1 MTRRWRARWG
11 WRCRAPVR
19 CGDGVVSEIP
29 SWWPHRAASRR
40 IRHGT
45 TDWHVQVMGAGPD
58 LVLLHGAGAS
68 GHSWRKLA
76 PLLGGYRLIVPDL
89 PGHGFSQAGNRA
101 RLGLD
106 GMADDLAALAGAQ
119 GWAPVALIGHSAGG
133 ALAFRLA
140 EALPRPPAALVGI
153 NAALGPFEGLAGW
166 LFPKLARAMA
176 MSPMIAHVV
185 ARMSSSRARVE
196 KLIQSTGSKLD
207 NEGIELYRHLIARP
221 EHVDGTLAM
230 MAAWD
235 LAPLIARLGQTVPP
249 VLLVA
254 AAGDAAVPPAV
265 SRRAA
270 ALIPRVEFAE
280 IGRYGH
286 LVHEEAAGRVAS
298 LILPFLAGHLAP
310 VPRAARG

>member
-1 MTRRWRARWG
+1 MT
-11 WRCRAPVR
+11 
-19 CGDGVVSEIP
+19 EIP
-29 SWWPHRAASRR
+29 SWWPHRAASLR
-40 IRHGT
+40 IRQGT
-45 TDWHVQVMGAGPD
+45 TDWHVQVSGSGPD
-58 LVLLHGAGAS
+58 LLLLHGTGAS

-89 PGHGFSQAGNRA
+89 PGHGFSRAGNRA

-106 GMADDLAALAGAQ
+106 GMADDLTALAAAQ
-119 GWAPVALIGHSAGG
+119 GWRPAGLIGHSAGG

-140 EALPRPPAALVGI
+140 EVMPHPPEAVVGI

-185 ARMSSSRARVE
+185 ARMSSSRSRVE

-207 NEGIELYRHLIARP
+207 NEGIELYRHLISRP

-235 LAPLIARLGQTVPP
+235 LEPLIARLGQTAPP
-249 VLLVA
+249 VLLIVA
-254 AAGDAAVPPAV
+254 EGDAAVPPAV

-270 ALIPRVEFAE
+270 AQIPRVEFAE

-298 LILPFLAGHLAP
+298 LILPFLARHLAP
-310 VPRAARG
+310 APRAAQG